1 MSVVSVRID
10 NAMLGEI
17 EALREHVQELADV
30 DRAEFIRRGV
40 AAAIEVA
47 KLDVGQCEKSA
58 AALSDMV
65 REALAH
71 GDYEKSLLQTLPKLL
86 TPLYVTAALD
96 TMVQTVLRGPHAGD
110 VARAYGES
118 FREFLLELSNSELEG
133 DVLVVRVGGEE
144 KRVKVGDYVDRV
156 VEEVRSYVNLMNKRR
171 SRK

>member
-17 EALREHVQELADV
+17 EALREYVQELADV

-47 KLDVGQCEKSA
+47 KLDVGQCEKST

-71 GDYEKSLLQTLPKLL
+71 GDYKSLLQMLPKLL

-96 TMVQTVLRGPHAGD
+96 TMVQTVLRGPYAGD

-118 FREFLLELSNSELEG
+118 FREFLLELSNS
-133 DVLVVRVGGEE
+133 
-144 KRVKVGDYVDRV
+144 
-156 VEEVRSYVNLMNKRR
+156 
-171 SRK
+171 